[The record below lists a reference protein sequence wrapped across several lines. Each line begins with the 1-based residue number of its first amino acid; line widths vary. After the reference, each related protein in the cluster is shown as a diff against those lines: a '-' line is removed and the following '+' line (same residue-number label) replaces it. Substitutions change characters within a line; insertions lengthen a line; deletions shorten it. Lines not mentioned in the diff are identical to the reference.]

1 MNKINKNT
9 LIVIILCLVVVLLAL
24 SILRYLDLISLILGG
39 AIGYFV
45 GKNAGNWKWFSK
57 NN

>member
-1 MNKINKNT
+1 MNKNT
-9 LIVIILCLVVVLLAL
+9 LILIILCLVVVLLAL

-45 GKNAGNWKWFSK
+45 GKNAGSWKWFSK

>member
-1 MNKINKNT
+1 MNKNT

-39 AIGYFV
+39 VIGYFV